1 MLLAG
6 DKTVSNEEMDIIVK
20 TILDYVFGETPYK
33 IQSTERLRTCLEV
46 VVEYHRRGFMFE
58 DEIQIPFGA
67 FFDKNPIYVYEE
79 SVIQRQIDDQEATI
93 HGAQRAIV
101 NLNNDLRK
109 LKERFNVD

>member
-6 DKTVSNEEMDIIVK
+6 NKTVSNEEMNIIVK

-46 VVEYHRRGFMFE
+46 IVEYHRRGFVIE
-58 DEIQIPFGA
+58 DEFQIPFAA
-67 FFDKNPIYVYEE
+67 FFDENPIYVYEE

-93 HGAQRAIV
+93 HNAQRSIV
-101 NLNNDLRK
+101 DLNDEMRK